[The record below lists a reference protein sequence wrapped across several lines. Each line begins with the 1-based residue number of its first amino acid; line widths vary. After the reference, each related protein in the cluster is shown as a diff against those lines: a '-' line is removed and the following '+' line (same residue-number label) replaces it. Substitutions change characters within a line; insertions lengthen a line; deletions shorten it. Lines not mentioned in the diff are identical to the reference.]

1 MPLRPRPEVAGL
13 TACPHGGPD
22 YAELRAMG
30 LSPEAVLDFSVSASP
45 FPPPVAV
52 GRVLANVD
60 VARYPDPE
68 ATGLRQCLAARL
80 GVAPDNIIAGNGAV
94 ELIRLIALTYFGG
107 EDSILVLEP
116 AFGEYRLA
124 AQIMG
129 AEVLSLRARAGDG
142 FVPRLGEV
150 VGAIREHRPR
160 GVFIGQPASPTG
172 QYLSRRAVET
182 IRDALG
188 EGLLVLDEAF
198 IAFVSRAWPSL
209 GLVSTGNVIVVRSMT
224 KDYALAG
231 LRLGYA
237 VAAPEIIENLRRVR
251 PPWHVNAAA
260 QRAGVAALEDT
271 GYLARCRRKVRRA
284 KAYLVAGLG
293 EAGLEVVPSRANFFL
308 VRVGDGRGFRAA
320 LLERG
325 ILVRDAASFGL
336 PEYVRIAPRTL
347 PECRRLVAAVNDVM
361 KERR

>member
-1 MPLRPRPEVAGL
+1 MPLRPRPEVASL

-30 LSPEAVLDFSVSASP
+30 LSPEAVLDFSVSSSP
-45 FPPPVAV
+45 FPPPPAV
-52 GRVLANVD
+52 RWVLGSVD

-68 ATGLRQCLAARL
+68 ATGLRQCLSARL

-94 ELIRLIALTYFGG
+94 EIIRLIALTYFGRG
-107 EDSILVLEP
+107 DSIMILEP

-129 AEVLSLRARAGDG
+129 AEVTGLRARAGDG
-142 FVPRLGEV
+142 FMPRMGEV
-150 VGAIREHRPR
+150 VRTIKEHRPK
-160 GVFIGQPASPTG
+160 GVFIGQPNSPTG
-172 QYLSRRAVET
+172 QYLSRRAVEA
-182 IRDALG
+182 ILAAVGD
-188 EGLLVLDEAF
+188 GLLVLDEAF
-198 IAFVSRAWPSL
+198 ISFVNRAWPSL
-209 GLVSTGNVIVVRSMT
+209 GLVSRGNVIVVRSMT
-224 KDYALAG
+224 KDYSLAG

-237 VAAPEIIENLRRVR
+237 VAAGGIINDLRRVR
-251 PPWHVNAAA
+251 PPWHVNVVA
-260 QRAGVAALEDT
+260 QQAGVAALAAD
-271 GYLARCRRKVRRA
+271 GYLARCRREVRRA
-284 KAYLVAGLG
+284 KEYLVAKLG
-293 EAGLEVVPSRANFFL
+293 KAGLEIVPSRANFFL
-308 VRVGDGRGFRAA
+308 VRVGDGRGFRAS

-347 PECRRLVAAVNDVM
+347 SECWRLVAAVNEVI